1 MTWDDLVDYYIG
13 QVGIDPDKFW
23 QNTWRENQL
32 LGESHTI
39 KINLQWEQT
48 RYLATLIHNVNVGK
62 KSQMIKPEK
71 LLPLPQDVFL
81 KKLKAQPKSTPKQF
95 EDFMKQVRKTQ
106 SGDKIS
112 IVNFAKETLK

>member
-1 MTWDDLVDYYIG
+1 MLDYYIG

-23 QNTWRENQL
+23 RNTWRENQL

-39 KINLQWEQT
+39 KLNLQWEQT

-71 LLPLPQDVFL
+71 LLPLPQDVYL
-81 KKLKAQPKSTPKQF
+81 RNLNSESKSTRKQF
-95 EDFMKQVRKTQ
+95 EDFMKRVKESENSERIQ
-106 SGDKIS
+106 
-112 IVNFAKETLK
+112 IVNFAKEIKK